1 MVKSIVVV
9 VEVSNEQVEFAVMI
23 IVAQRDSHASLLA
36 AVLINCRTRRK
47 GNVLKGSVA
56 VVVIKK
62 VWRRIVCYIDVYQAI
77 AVKIAGNH
85 AQPIEPVW
93 IRDTG
98 LLCNVAKRTIA
109 VVVIERIARALQ
121 SPGPTLHRYSFVL
134 TGAAFAELRQIIQVE

>member
-23 IVAQRDSHASLLA
+23 IVAQRDSHTSLLA
-36 AVLINCRTRRK
+36 TVLINCRTRGK
-47 GNVLKGSVA
+47 GNVLEGSVA
-56 VVVIKK
+56 IVVIKK

-85 AQPIEPVW
+85 AQPIEPVR

-98 LLCNVAKRTIA
+98 LL
-109 VVVIERIARALQ
+109 
-121 SPGPTLHRYSFVL
+121 
-134 TGAAFAELRQIIQVE
+134 